1 MRSDTPEGLHHRTEL
16 CRAEL
21 CVAPNAAPPEG
32 GSDRT
37 KGTRATT
44 ALRPLI
50 SVFLIAETTAQFHV
64 TDAYVRRYWTALL
77 GPSTVADLLRMVAAA
92 ERSVQIRRP
101 HSLSCLLTE
110 GLVSRSPSGYAV
122 SNTIG
127 PLPAHRLR
135 RLPLFLRTEL
145 RNVSAA

>member
-1 MRSDTPEGLHHRTEL
+1 MRSDALRGLRHSTEL
-16 CRAEL
+16 SRAEL
-21 CVAPNAAPPEG
+21 CVAPNAAPPLG
-32 GSDRT
+32 ASDRNVNP
-37 KGTRATT
+37 TT

-50 SVFLIAETTAQFHV
+50 SVELADHAPAQFHV

-77 GPSTVADLLRMVAAA
+77 GPGTVADLLRMVAAA

-101 HSLSCLLTE
+101 HHLSALLTE
-110 GLVSRSPSGYAV
+110 GLVCRTRFGYEVA
-122 SNTIG
+122 STIG

-145 RNVSAA
+145 RNMSVA